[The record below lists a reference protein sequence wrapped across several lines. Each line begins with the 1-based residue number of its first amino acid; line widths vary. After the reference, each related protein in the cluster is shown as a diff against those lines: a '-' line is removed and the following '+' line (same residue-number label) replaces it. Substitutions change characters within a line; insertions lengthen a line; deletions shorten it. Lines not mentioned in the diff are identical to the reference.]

1 MQLALT
7 TLPIQR
13 DPGHWQEQ
21 RENFANLREVIS
33 ESIDNP
39 PTQEQIE
46 QAIAALQ
53 DIVSDGE
60 ITSEEWQRIF
70 LGARQAAENLGIEAA
85 ETHDIILAAQAIVTD
100 SRLPQPD
107 EDLTGT
113 SGSDWLWGKGGN
125 DTLKGVGDDLGRGDI
140 DVLWGGAGSDTFIL
154 GDGESVFY
162 NDGFARSQ
170 GAQDFALAVDFNP
183 ASDLIQLHGTAADYS
198 LGSLP
203 DSLQASFPDLEGTG
217 LYAGSELIGVLYGV
231 EVTSF
236 ESGFS
241 FV

>member
-7 TLPIQR
+7 TLPMQR

-46 QAIAALQ
+46 QAIAALP
-53 DIVSDGE
+53 DIASDGE
-60 ITSEEWQRIF
+60 ITREEWQQIAF
-70 LGARQAAENLGIEAA
+70 GARQAAENLGIEAA
-85 ETHDIILAAQAIVTD
+85 ETHDIILAAQEIVAD
-100 SRLPQPD
+100 SYLPQPD

-113 SGSDWLWGKGGN
+113 SDSDWLWGKGGN

-154 GDGESVFY
+154 GDSESVFY
-162 NDGFARSQ
+162 DDGLRWGQ
-170 GAQDFALAVDFNP
+170 GTQDFALVVDFNP

-203 DSLQASFPDLEGTG
+203 ESLQGAFPNLDGTG
-217 LYAGSELIGVLYGV
+217 LYAGAELVGVLYGV